1 MNPRDNIQDLAF
13 SYRGQSLVALMS
25 QNKEKIEEFLI
36 GNDTILK
43 DIPVGPINIDLLEK
57 SVPIDLAN
65 KKLDFAI
72 RKETTRFLAEAFS
85 YGLKNQSITAE
96 IQDHLNKIGISKG
109 NILEEIKADE
119 ARAKVID
126 EFAAN
131 YLESS
136 SAEAQKILEILNA
149 TPSEEIQKQH

>member
-72 RKETTRFLAEAFS
+72 RKETTRFLAEAFA
-85 YGLKNQSITAE
+85 YGLKNQNITSE
-96 IQDHLNKIGISKG
+96 LQDYLNKIGISKG

-126 EFAAN
+126 EFVTN